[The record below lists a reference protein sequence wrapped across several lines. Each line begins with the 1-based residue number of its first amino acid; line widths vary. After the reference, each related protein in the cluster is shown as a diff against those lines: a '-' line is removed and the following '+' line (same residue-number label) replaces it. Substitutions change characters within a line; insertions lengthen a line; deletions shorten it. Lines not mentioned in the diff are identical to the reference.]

1 MRISKGSQEVIKLN
15 TERLIR
21 SVLNPNEGMRFV
33 TPTRSIPLA
42 DRWLVIA
49 ALSLGVASC
58 SPVGNDPYL
67 PPPSPYTEGCIT
79 QFFPHFFNHKGVNK

>member
-1 MRISKGSQEVIKLN
+1 MTRISKGSQEVIKFN
-15 TERLIR
+15 TELPMS
-21 SVLNPNEGMRFV
+21 SVLNPNEGMRLL
-33 TPTRSIPLA
+33 PPSRSIPFA

-67 PPPSPYTEGCIT
+67 PPPSPYTEGYFT
-79 QFFPHFFNHKGVNK
+79 QFFPTFFNHKE